1 MAELLKEDNGK
12 LILKAGGPCSEAI
25 KWNEDGTYKEVVSR
39 RPTVGCSMLVGSL
52 TARSYGDQ
60 DYWLTTEVLEILEE
74 TETEVRFKTKNSIY
88 VWREG

>member
-12 LILKAGGPCSEAI
+12 LILKDRGACSEAI
-25 KWNEDGTYKEVVSR
+25 RWNDDGTLKEVVSR
-39 RPTVGCSMLVGSL
+39 RPTVGCSMLVGSI
-52 TARSYGDQ
+52 TARSYSNQ

-74 TETEVRFKTKNSIY
+74 SETEVRFKTKNSIY